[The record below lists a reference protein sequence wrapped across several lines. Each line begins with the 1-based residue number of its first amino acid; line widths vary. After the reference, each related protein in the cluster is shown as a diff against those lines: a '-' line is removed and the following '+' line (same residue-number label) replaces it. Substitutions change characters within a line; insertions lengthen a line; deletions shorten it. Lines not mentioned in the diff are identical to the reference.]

1 MVAGPG
7 LETSSSLLYLVNS
20 TGVVRALAGSRGRAG
35 HASRGEP
42 SLAALGT
49 GCVSQGLEKLELA
62 TLGQKNLLGGSWEG
76 SEVRRSTAEDSW
88 CD

>member
-20 TGVVRALAGSRGRAG
+20 TGVVSALAGIRGCAG

-42 SLAALGT
+42 SLAALRT
-49 GCVSQGLEKLELA
+49 GHVSQGLEEKLEPA
-62 TLGQKNLLGGSWEG
+62 TLGQKNLLGG
-76 SEVRRSTAEDSW
+76 
-88 CD
+88 